1 MLTRVL
7 FALMLAVVSVPAW
20 AEDAKV
26 LALGLTDHEVTQEDL
41 GKRRG
46 ASGTPLQHACDRG
59 RVKRRVAFGPSLDGV
74 GATLRVAVVV
84 TRIHCVSAVRM
95 RPIVSCD
102 YYAALDLIAAAS
114 IALLSELSRRA
125 H

>member
-46 ASGTPLQHACDRG
+46 AS
-59 RVKRRVAFGPSLDGV
+59 VKRRVAFGPSLDGV

-102 YYAALDLIAAAS
+102 YCAALDLIAAAS
-114 IALLSELSRRA
+114 IALVSELSRRA